1 MISIELFPFEIGCL
15 WVFLVLLTT
24 LIGIFRTLTD
34 RIRSGLVIIPE
45 DQSKASKLINEFLHL
60 GTHQRPLHIEAAM
73 FCSLQVIIGF
83 LFFQGLMNNTFQFEK
98 IVTWACS
105 LLVVVLIERL
115 SSWLYP
121 LRISQ
126 SSLLN
131 FHLALGIF
139 PVKIMRLFC
148 LPLTWFLY
156 KIEEKLQSSNQK
168 IIIEKEEESE
178 LADHIRTVSREGPS
192 LDPDILEIM
201 GNTIEMSHLKVKDVM
216 IPRNQVQI
224 LNIEN
229 PYFQNLEI
237 AKSCGHTR
245 LPLCVG
251 DLDQCLGIIHLK
263 YAFRELSNDVPEFD
277 LKKITKAPARLD
289 SEEPLPV
296 ALKRMMKLK
305 VHMALVRDEFGGID
319 GVITLEDIL
328 EEVVGEIQDE
338 FDSDEKS
345 IEKINHAAW
354 KVSGMVP
361 VHELPSEIRYF
372 DEADDLATI
381 GGQVTKKLGRIPEK
395 GEEIRISNLS
405 ITILEA
411 DETRVL
417 TMKVETFETR
427 VETFT
432 SLEKE

>member
-1 MISIELFPFEIGCL
+1 MIIIELLPIEIGGL
-15 WVFLVLLTT
+15 WVSLVLLTT
-24 LIGIFRTLTD
+24 LLGIFRTLTD

-45 DQSKASKLINEFLHL
+45 DQSKAAKLINEFLHL
-60 GTHQRPLHIEAAM
+60 ANHQRPLHIEAAM
-73 FCSLQVIIGF
+73 FCSLQVIVGF
-83 LFFQGLMNNTFQFEK
+83 LFFQVLMTTAFQIEKTF
-98 IVTWACS
+98 TWVFS
-105 LLVVVLIERL
+105 LIIVVLVERL

-131 FHLALGIF
+131 FHLAVGIF
-139 PVKIMRLFC
+139 PVKIMRSFC

-168 IIIEKEEESE
+168 MIIEKEEESE
-178 LADHIRTVSREGPS
+178 LADHIRTISREGPK

-201 GNTIEMSHLKVKDVM
+201 GNTIDMSHLKVKDVM

-229 PYFQNLEI
+229 PYFQNLKI

-245 LPLCVG
+245 LPLCIG

-263 YAFRELSNDVPEFD
+263 YAFREISNDIPEFD

-338 FDSDEKS
+338 FDSDEKT
-345 IEKINHAAW
+345 IEEIQDSVW

-361 VHELPSEIRYF
+361 VHELPKKIRCF

-381 GGQVTKKLGRIPEK
+381 GGQVTKELGRIPEK
-395 GEEIRISNLS
+395 DEEIKISNLRIS
-405 ITILEA
+405 ILEA

-417 TMKVETFETR
+417 SMKVEPFETE
-427 VETFT
+427 VNTIT
-432 SLEKE
+432 SSEKE